1 MVESLDPVVREVD
14 AFAVHMEE
22 DPLLRSTIVAVA
34 LFDTTPDWDVFVD
47 RMERATRLAPSFR
60 SLLVQPPLRLGPL
73 RRIPDPDFDLSWHLR
88 RMAAPAPHTLDEV
101 LSFASTSGMTAFD
114 VARPLWEFTLVEDL
128 TDGRAALVMKVHHS
142 LTDGIGGIQLAQHV
156 VDLQREAPELGPMP
170 EVPPAEPTSTARLV
184 VDSFSSNLTRTAA
197 LAGDR
202 LRRLPGDLVGLIRD
216 PIGVAGRGLEVAGS
230 IINFAR
236 PVTRTMS
243 PLMTDRRLAWR
254 YHALD
259 VPFAELRLAGKSA
272 DGTVNDAFMA
282 AVAGGLARYHDRHG
296 LPVEELRVTMPV
308 SVRASDDAEGGN
320 RITLARIVIPVGLA
334 DPAER
339 IRAIRSISRQ
349 WRSEPSIPYTN
360 AIAGALNLL
369 PRTITGDMLKH
380 VDFTASNVP
389 GFSDAIYV
397 GGARVT
403 AFYPFGPPIGASAN
417 FTLMSYAGTCNIGL
431 TADRGAITNPEELM
445 SCLVEGFDEV
455 LGLGGGQDDSVRRPT

>member
-73 RRIPDPDFDLSWHLR
+73 RRVPDPDFDLSWHLR

-101 LSFASTSGMTAFD
+101 LGFASTAGMTAFD

-128 TDGRAALVMKVHHS
+128 TDGRSALVMKVHHS
-142 LTDGIGGIQLAQHV
+142 LTDG
-156 VDLQREAPELGPMP
+156 
-170 EVPPAEPTSTARLV
+170 
-184 VDSFSSNLTRTAA
+184 
-197 LAGDR
+197 LAGDQ
-202 LRRLPGDLVGLIRD
+202 LRRLPRDLVGLVRN
-216 PIGVAGRGLEVAGS
+216 PIGVAGRGLKVVGS
-230 IINFAR
+230 IGNFVR
-236 PVTRTMS
+236 PVTSTMS

-254 YHALD
+254 YETLD

-282 AVAGGLARYHDRHG
+282 VVAGGLARYHDRHDQ
-296 LPVEELRVTMPV
+296 PVEELRVTMPV
-308 SVRASDDAEGGN
+308 SVRESDDAEGGN

-334 DPAER
+334 DPKDR

-349 WRSEPSIPYTN
+349 WRSEPSISYTS

-369 PRTITGDMLKH
+369 PRSITGEMLKH

-389 GFSDAIYV
+389 GFTVPVYV

-403 AFYPFGPPIGASAN
+403 GFYPFGPPIGASAN
-417 FTLMSYAGTCNIGL
+417 FTLMSYAGTCNIGV
-431 TADRGAITNPEELM
+431 TADRSAITNPQELM
-445 SCLVEGFDEV
+445 ACLVEGFDEV
-455 LGLGGGQDDSVRRPT
+455 LGLGGGQEDSVHRPT

>member
-1 MVESLDPVVREVD
+1 MAERLDPVVREVD

-34 LFDTTPDWDVFVD
+34 LFDTTPDWDVLVD

-73 RRIPDPDFDLSWHLR
+73 RRVPDPDFDLGWHLR
-88 RMAAPAPHTLDEV
+88 RMAAPAPHSLDEV
-101 LSFASTSGMTAFD
+101 LAFASTSGMTAFD
-114 VARPLWEFTLVEDL
+114 VARPLWEFTLMEDL
-128 TDGRAALVMKVHHS
+128 TDGRSALVMKVHHS
-142 LTDGIGGIQLAQHV
+142 LTDGIGAIQLAQHV
-156 VDLQREAPELGPMP
+156 VDLERSTPELGPMP
-170 EVPPAEPTSTARLV
+170 DVPPAERTSAARLV
-184 VDSFSSNLTRTAA
+184 VDSLSSNLTRTAA

-202 LRRLPGDLVGLIRD
+202 LRRLPGDLVGLVRD
-216 PIGVAGRGLEVAGS
+216 PIGVAGRSLKVAGS
-230 IINFAR
+230 IANFVR
-236 PVTRTMS
+236 PVTSTMS
-243 PLMTDRRLAWR
+243 PLMTDRRLAWQ
-254 YHALD
+254 YQALD

-296 LPVEELRVTMPV
+296 QPVDELRVTMPV
-308 SVRASDDAEGGN
+308 SVRQSDDAEGGN
-320 RITLARIVIPVGLA
+320 RITLARLVIPVGLA
-334 DPAER
+334 DPTER

-349 WRSEPSIPYTN
+349 WRSEPSIPYSN

-369 PRTITGDMLKH
+369 PRTITGEMLKH

-389 GFSDAIYV
+389 GFPESVYV

-431 TADRGAITNPEELM
+431 TADRGAVADPEELVA
-445 SCLVEGFDEV
+445 CLIEGFEEV
-455 LGLGGGQDDSVRRPT
+455 LELGGRPGEGVRRPG

>member
-73 RRIPDPDFDLSWHLR
+73 RRVPDPDFDLSWHLR

-101 LSFASTSGMTAFD
+101 LGFASTAGMTAFD

-128 TDGRAALVMKVHHS
+128 TDGRSALVMKVHHS
-142 LTDGIGGIQLAQHV
+142 LTDGIGGIQLAPHV

-170 EVPPAEPTSTARLV
+170 AVPPAERISTARLV
-184 VDSFSSNLTRTAA
+184 VDSLSSNLTRTVG
-197 LAGDR
+197 LAGDQ
-202 LRRLPGDLVGLIRD
+202 LRRLPRDLVGLVRN
-216 PIGVAGRGLEVAGS
+216 PIGVAGRGLKVVGS
-230 IINFAR
+230 IGNFVR
-236 PVTRTMS
+236 PVTSTMS

-254 YHALD
+254 YETLD

-282 AVAGGLARYHDRHG
+282 AVAGGLARYHDRHDQ
-296 LPVEELRVTMPV
+296 PVEELRVTMPV
-308 SVRASDDAEGGN
+308 SVRESDDAEGGN

-334 DPAER
+334 DPKDR

-349 WRSEPSIPYTN
+349 WRSEPSISYTS

-369 PRTITGDMLKH
+369 PRSITGEMLKH

-389 GFSDAIYV
+389 GFTVPVYV

-403 AFYPFGPPIGASAN
+403 GFYPFGPPIGASAN
-417 FTLMSYAGTCNIGL
+417 FTLMSYAGTCNIGV
-431 TADRGAITNPEELM
+431 TADRSAITNPQELM
-445 SCLVEGFDEV
+445 ACLVEGFDEV
-455 LGLGGGQDDSVRRPT
+455 LGLGGGQEDSVHRPT